1 MIQIL
6 KGSLRG
12 QAALKFY
19 SLNHSLTDDIRDD
32 IINCIVEEIIFND
45 VSVTIAEFHLIVQE
59 IVELFPCEDK
69 IKDYY
74 FIPRCE
80 KKNPSG
86 KLFVKYVNTKSR
98 KKNKRQKADS
108 IIEPKNK
115 NISISS
121 IDETEQLSIK
131 NDLKRS
137 LPWDEVCE
145 KWKNTVQLRRRDFEL
160 LNNTEFFEAW
170 PKYLDARAPELVI
183 LTKKIFIKILNIVC

>member
-45 VSVTIAEFHLIVQE
+45 ASVTIAEFHLIVQE

-98 KKNKRQKADS
+98 KK
-108 IIEPKNK
+108 
-115 NISISS
+115 ISVRKQI
-121 IDETEQLSIK
+121 L
-131 NDLKRS
+131 
-137 LPWDEVCE
+137 
-145 KWKNTVQLRRRDFEL
+145 L
-160 LNNTEFFEAW
+160 LN
-170 PKYLDARAPELVI
+170 PKTKIFQYRL
-183 LTKKIFIKILNIVC
+183 LTKLSSCQLKTI